1 MKRATLIAIT
11 AVLALVL
18 AGALPATAR
27 AQDNAAVAVNTK
39 DGSSIFK
46 LAFKIVRVN
55 RDVVDNVNAA
65 FAFASCAECTTVAVA
80 FQAVLIFSDP
90 DEVTTTNLA
99 WAENYLCDECLTFAY
114 AYQKAFTT
122 GGPVHFTAEANQQLA
137 EIRRALQEIRN
148 DIENIDSWPTP
159 PECEGIN
166 PDLLNACKLEARL
179 APLKEQFAQ
188 VLMTGLVPAGP
199 PPAENEAPAEEQTQ
213 TEPTQPET
221 TETTTEPTET
231 ETTTETT
238 TTTTP

>member
-1 MKRATLIAIT
+1 MKRVTLIVIT
-11 AVLALVL
+11 ALLALGV
-18 AGALPATAR
+18 AGALPGTAR

-39 DGSSIFK
+39 DGSSVFK

-65 FAFASCAECTTVAVA
+65 FAIASCAECTTVAVA

-90 DEVTTTNLA
+90 SEVTTTNLA
-99 WAENYLCDECLTFAY
+99 WAANYLCTECLTFAY
-114 AYQKAFTT
+114 AYQNVFTT
-122 GGPVHFTAEANQQLA
+122 GGPVHFTAEANRQLA
-137 EIRRALQEIRN
+137 EIRHALQEIRK

-159 PECEGIN
+159 PECEGVGE
-166 PDLLNACKLEARL
+166 DLLNACKLEARL

-199 PPAENEAPAEEQTQ
+199 PPEENEP
-213 TEPTQPET
+213 TEPTETTT

-238 TTTTP
+238 TTTSP